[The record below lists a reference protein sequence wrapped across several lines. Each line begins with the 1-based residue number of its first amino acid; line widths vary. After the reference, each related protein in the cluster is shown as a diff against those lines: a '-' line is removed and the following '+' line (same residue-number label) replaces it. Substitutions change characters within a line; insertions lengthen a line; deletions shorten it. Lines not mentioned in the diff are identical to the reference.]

1 MKVNVNI
8 SMFVSL
14 LVSPMREDELKAQ
27 DTAGSEIGSPSPSMP
42 DFTLSWLLS
51 SKRRNVSLIRISW
64 RVPSVVSCFASL
76 LPRGILKRL
85 RVSRK
90 LNAKDRRIR
99 RVSLYNSA
107 YSFGPLCATFM
118 QHSVT
123 LRCFAST
130 KPYSVI
136 KLSLREASE

>member
-8 SMFVSL
+8 SVFVSL
-14 LVSPMREDELKAQ
+14 LASPMREDELKAR

-64 RVPSVVSCFASL
+64 RVPSVVSWFEPPFCHAGFLNVCASVASWM
-76 LPRGILKRL
+76 L
-85 RVSRK
+85 RIVASAAF
-90 LNAKDRRIR
+90 LFTTRRIHLDRFVR
-99 RVSLYNSA
+99 R
-107 YSFGPLCATFM
+107 LCSTA
-118 QHSVT
+118 
-123 LRCFAST
+123 LRYDALRPS
-130 KPYSVI
+130 YLVI